1 MAVMVRAESGST
13 ARGFAA
19 WRVLV
24 WLLLL
29 LAAFGSVQYLSHADL
44 LWAHRAGLSP
54 DDGAA
59 LQRMLAWDLGYLLA
73 AFMLIVLCAGCI
85 LRQAWAHTPLRV
97 ACGVLVLWALASG
110 GMMLAQWPQFHRAS
124 ADALAQ
130 LGNDATLRNAVV
142 HARRVYRITL
152 GLKAIAIPVLLW
164 LAWRLGTPA
173 VRSQF
178 RHRR

>member
-1 MAVMVRAESGST
+1 MT
-13 ARGFAA
+13 ARS
-19 WRVLV
+19 LT
-24 WLLLL
+24 
-29 LAAFGSVQYLSHADL
+29 S
-44 LWAHRAGLSP
+44 
-54 DDGAA
+54 
-59 LQRMLAWDLGYLLA
+59 
-73 AFMLIVLCAGCI
+73 
-85 LRQAWAHTPLRV
+85 T
-97 ACGVLVLWALASG
+97 
-110 GMMLAQWPQFHRAS
+110 
-124 ADALAQ
+124 DALAQ